1 MITQKRTFLY
11 QPEPLHT
18 VIDWTWTFALLF
30 IAIIFWLE
38 VTVIQ
43 WITIFFFLVFCLFTL
58 FQIIF
63 RKITVVDDR
72 IIISRLLNPKWLD
85 VKISDIDSV
94 NFTKHRATIV
104 VNNRKFDLL
113 LPSNSVIELSN
124 LINK

>member
-11 QPEPLHT
+11 QPEPLYT
-18 VIDWTWTFALLF
+18 VINWTWTFALLF

-72 IIISRLLNPKWLD
+72 IIISKVLNPKWLD
-85 VKISDIDSV
+85 IKLSDIDSI